1 MARSADPEE
10 QRAAAQ
16 LMQLLELARSN
27 PGIRERLMGSWETVT
42 VRSAAGE
49 TQQVD
54 IKLIKCLKDIAD
66 DDRYHTDAIRRIR
79 DLINKPADRYRVFFA
94 QRKSR
99 NGCFVFQVLGVFHR
113 EVAYLPATLNELKK
127 RYES

>member
-10 QRAAAQ
+10 KRAAAQ
-16 LMQLLELARSN
+16 LLRLLELAQSN
-27 PGIRERLMGSWETVT
+27 PGIRERLMTSWETVT
-42 VRSAAGE
+42 VWNAAGD

-54 IKLIKCLKDIAD
+54 IKLIKSLKDIAD
-66 DDRYHTDAIRRIR
+66 DSRYHTDAIRRLR
-79 DLINKPADRYRVFFA
+79 DLTNKPADTYRVFYA
-94 QRKSR
+94 QRTSR

-113 EVAYLPATLNELKK
+113 DMAYLPTTLSELKK